1 MHCAMSTVNPDGR
14 NRYMILVLIHTVPG
28 DEAVQA
34 LIHTSYLYCTT
45 HTHVGEANRELFHLD
60 ESRV

>member
-1 MHCAMSTVNPDGR
+1 
-14 NRYMILVLIHTVPG
+14 MILVLIHTVSG
-28 DEAVQA
+28 DEAVLA

-45 HTHVGEANRELFHLD
+45 HTHVGEANRELFHWD